1 MTNQNL
7 SSSYIDYHVTNLQK
21 CTSASLPHSRPVTFD
36 RLRLMTSVSY
46 IDVKNPDEFEKIE
59 QPGTES
65 LSLRYETTHP
75 FHVWLHL
82 NYDTGKAVMDFSGK
96 TLLDDYPLLI
106 STDTIQTCFENINRL
121 CAFNIDI
128 EAVLQ
133 DSTVVQCDV
142 TSDVAS
148 TTPLRQLAS
157 SLMLKNNK
165 KWCIAEKNDH
175 LLAFQNTVSTKRRK
189 MRLIVYDKW
198 YDMDKAAR
206 AIFLNSVTDPDKMT
220 EYFNDKIRFEL
231 KLNSVDRLRHCLKI
245 ESTSLF
251 DVLYSQTDPIATVLD
266 EVMEGNIYSSLRKQ
280 CPTMKSLLQLLLI
293 AFCNY
298 EATNVE
304 TVIRD
309 YLPPKSSPTRQ
320 LEKFK
325 PMLSELNKMQSF
337 SIDSYSFDF
346 LRSHLMSMLAA
357 CTVNDDTLTLNGIYK
372 TNKNLSH
379 ENYYEPESL

>member
-1 MTNQNL
+1 MTNGTTWTKP
-7 SSSYIDYHVTNLQK
+7 HV
-21 CTSASLPHSRPVTFD
+21 H
-36 RLRLMTSVSY
+36 
-46 IDVKNPDEFEKIE
+46 
-59 QPGTES
+59 
-65 LSLRYETTHP
+65 
-75 FHVWLHL
+75 
-82 NYDTGKAVMDFSGK
+82 
-96 TLLDDYPLLI
+96 
-106 STDTIQTCFENINRL
+106 
-121 CAFNIDI
+121 
-128 EAVLQ
+128 
-133 DSTVVQCDV
+133 
-142 TSDVAS
+142 
-148 TTPLRQLAS
+148 
-157 SLMLKNNK
+157 
-165 KWCIAEKNDH
+165 
-175 LLAFQNTVSTKRRK
+175 
-189 MRLIVYDKW
+189 
-198 YDMDKAAR
+198 
-206 AIFLNSVTDPDKMT
+206 IFLNSVTDPDKMT

-337 SIDSYSFDF
+337 LLTAIHFDF

-372 TNKNLSH
+372 TNKIYHMKTTMNQNLFKVDNNNSIYIFKKIISEIIEEKLNQLNFETKDIFNVEEASKYLNLSKSTLYKLTSNKQIPH
-379 ENYYEPESL
+379 YKPTGKCIFFKSRA